1 MKETKRMSLRE
12 LHQMPIKDA
21 LEKMEI
27 ADLKIHTDD
36 DGMVRTIE
44 IKYSN
49 KDADEP
55 HKRESIF

>member
-12 LHQMPIKDA
+12 LYQMPIKDV

-36 DGMVRTIE
+36 VGMVRSIE

-49 KDADEP
+49 KVADEP
-55 HKRESIF
+55 LKWESIF

>member
-1 MKETKRMSLRE
+1 MSLRE
-12 LHQMPIKDA
+12 LYQMPIKDV